1 MSIPSQ
7 LPPIVPSTFATGP
20 TPTKAATPTAPAAN
34 TSAGSKAGN
43 TGNTSST
50 TNANAALAADDGD
63 WPDDSALG
71 GNVDTTA

>member
-7 LPPIVPSTFATGP
+7 FPPVVPSTYATSP

-34 TSAGSKAGN
+34 ASAGSKAGN
-43 TGNTSST
+43 TNGT

>member
-7 LPPIVPSTFATGP
+7 LPPIVPSTFATSP
-20 TPTKAATPTAPAAN
+20 TPTKAATPTAPAAS
-34 TSAGSKAGN
+34 TSAGGKAGN
-43 TGNTSST
+43 TGST